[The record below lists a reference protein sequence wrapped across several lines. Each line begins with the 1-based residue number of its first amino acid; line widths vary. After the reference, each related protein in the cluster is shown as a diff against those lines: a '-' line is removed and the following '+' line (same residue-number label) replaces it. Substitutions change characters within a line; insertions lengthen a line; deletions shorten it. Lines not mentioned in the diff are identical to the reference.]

1 MQNNNKDSIYSSFKC
16 TIAPEVKKQN
26 ILAVI
31 GRRTN
36 WHRVRMQRLLPVH
49 TEPARP
55 LPISHDAAGIVEDLV
70 GHRAADNER
79 RGLHERVP
87 RSFEKVHSKA
97 SVVDRILQ

>member
-1 MQNNNKDSIYSSFKC
+1 MCRIITKILYILRSNVQLLQLRNNIR
-16 TIAPEVKKQN
+16 
-26 ILAVI
+26 AVI